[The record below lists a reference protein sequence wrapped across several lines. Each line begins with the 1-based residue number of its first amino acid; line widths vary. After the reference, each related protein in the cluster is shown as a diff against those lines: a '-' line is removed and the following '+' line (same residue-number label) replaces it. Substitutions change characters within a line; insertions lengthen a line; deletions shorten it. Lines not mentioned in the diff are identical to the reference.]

1 MLQSEIIED
10 LELRSAE
17 ILNWAESLRKT
28 NPARL
33 NNKPSETG
41 WSALEC
47 IDHLNRYSDFYLP
60 VLSKAIEKAHR
71 KTSDNYRPGW
81 LGNKMAMDMLPQN
94 GQLKS
99 TMKTFKSKN
108 PVIDGVDPAGLEK
121 FILFQKD
128 IIALLEKAKAK
139 NLSSVRVSTTIPIL
153 RLKLGDTL
161 RFFIFHQVRHVEQAK
176 KAIGK

>member
-17 ILNWAESLRKT
+17 ILDWAESLRNT
-28 NPARL
+28 NRTQL
-33 NNKPSETG
+33 TIKPSEAG

-60 VLSKAIEKAHR
+60 AFSKAIENAHR

-81 LGNKMAMDMLPQN
+81 LGNKMATDMLPKN

-108 PVIDGVDPAGLEK
+108 PAIDGVNPAALEK
-121 FILFQKD
+121 FILFQKN
-128 IIALLEKAKAK
+128 IIAILHKAKSK
-139 NLSSVRVSTTIPIL
+139 NLGSTRVATTIPIIRSEEHTSEL
-153 RLKLGDTL
+153 QSRENL
-161 RFFIFHQVRHVEQAK
+161 V
-176 KAIGK
+176 